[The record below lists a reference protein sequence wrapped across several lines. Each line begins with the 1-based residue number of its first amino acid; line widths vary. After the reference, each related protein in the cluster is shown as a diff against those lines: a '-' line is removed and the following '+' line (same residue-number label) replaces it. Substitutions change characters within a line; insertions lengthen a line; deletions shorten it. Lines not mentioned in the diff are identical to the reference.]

1 MDIQQLYILLKK
13 YRQKRST
20 PDEEEALNRWYHQFD
35 EQAEQIPDI
44 PEKKLEQLFLQVK
57 RRISYSPDR
66 SVLRRRYFAWTVGV
80 AALIAVCVTT
90 AFYFFQS
97 APPVILS
104 GTKESPVILPGRPQA
119 RLTLSDGSTVLLDSS
134 VVVKD
139 LPGQLIKTTATPVL
153 DYSEKNSGMTEE
165 IFNVITVPQGGEYKL
180 ILADGTQVWLNSGSS
195 LKYPVV
201 FVKDCRQVDLN
212 GEAYFEVTKSGRPF
226 IVRTFDMDIKVLGT
240 SFNISAYGNDDCV
253 RTTLVEGK
261 VVVANKHD
269 ECEYTM
275 TPGHA
280 WTYTRST
287 DKAEMTECDTELYT
301 SWVRGIFK
309 FRDMPLEEIMQ
320 KLNRWYGCSVR
331 FENEQLKQL
340 RFSGVAKKDRPIGY
354 LLEMIQSITKVDFE
368 IEGASVVVKNR

>member
-1 MDIQQLYILLKK
+1 MDIQYLSTLLKK
-13 YRQKRST
+13 YRRKRTT
-20 PDEEEALNRWYHQFD
+20 PDEKQTLNRWYHQFD
-35 EQAEQIPDI
+35 EQAEQCPSI
-44 PEKKLEQLFLQVK
+44 PEKKLEQLFLQIK
-57 RRISYSPDR
+57 GRISHSPDGT
-66 SVLRRRYFAWTVGV
+66 VLRRQHVAWTVGI
-80 AALIAVCVTT
+80 AALIAVCITT
-90 AFYFFQS
+90 TFYFFRP

-104 GTKESPVILPGRPQA
+104 GNKETTVILPGRPQA

-134 VVVKD
+134 TVVKN
-139 LPGQLIKTTATPVL
+139 LPGQLIKTAATPVL
-153 DYSEKNSGMTEE
+153 DYSATKSGLTKE
-165 IFNVITVPQGGEYKL
+165 IFNIITVPQGGEYKL

-195 LKYPVV
+195 LKYPVA
-201 FVKDCRQVDLN
+201 FVKDSRQVDLN

-261 VVVANKHD
+261 VIVANKHD

-275 TPGHA
+275 APGHA

-301 SWVRGIFK
+301 SWVKGIFK

-331 FENEQLKQL
+331 FENERLKQL
-340 RFSGVAKKDRPIGY
+340 RFSGAAQKDRPIGY

-368 IEGASVVVKNR
+368 IEGASVVVKSR